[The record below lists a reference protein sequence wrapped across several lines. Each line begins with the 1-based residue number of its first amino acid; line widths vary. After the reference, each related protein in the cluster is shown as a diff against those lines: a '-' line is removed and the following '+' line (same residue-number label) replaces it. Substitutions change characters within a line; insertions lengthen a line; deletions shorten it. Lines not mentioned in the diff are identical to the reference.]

1 LVKKLQNVSAWGYF
15 AAWRVLRLLPEK
27 FVYATAYKIADFITK
42 RNGVNVRRLR
52 SNLSRTQPDITALDL
67 ELVVYKA
74 MRSIVR
80 YWCDTFRLQDWSQA
94 RIQETVTTNNEYLL
108 LDAIAAGNGAIVT
121 LPHVGNYDH
130 AAAYFCS
137 KGAKIVT
144 VAEHLKP
151 EALFKRFMEYRAAF
165 GMEALP
171 LDGRVIPTLA
181 QRLRAGYVVAL
192 AADRDLSRSGIN
204 VTFFGGPARMPAGPA
219 ILTLKTGAP
228 LIYAMVS
235 YTEIGIHIDFELVP
249 IPEHG
254 SESEKISVIVQ
265 NSAELFAKGIASYPH
280 DWHMMQRIWIDG
292 DFKERD

>member
-1 LVKKLQNVSAWGYF
+1 MEVVSAWGYF
-15 AAWRVLRLLPEK
+15 AAWRLLRLLPER
-27 FVYATAYKIADFITK
+27 FVYSNAYRIADIITK
-42 RNGVNVRRLR
+42 RNGKNVRRLR
-52 SNLSRTQPDITALDL
+52 SNLARTKPDVTDLDL
-67 ELVVYKA
+67 EIIVYKG
-74 MRSIVR
+74 MRSVFR
-80 YWCDTFRLQDWSQA
+80 YYVDTFRLQDWSQE
-94 RIQETVTTNNEYLL
+94 RIQGTVTTTNEHLL
-108 LDAIAAGNGAIVT
+108 FDAISAGNGAIVT

-151 EALFKRFMEYRAAF
+151 EALFKKFLEYRAAF

-171 LDGRVIPTLA
+171 IDSRVLPTLA

-204 VTFFGGPARMPAGPA
+204 VKFFDGTARMPAGPA
-219 ILTLKTGAP
+219 VLALKTGAP

-235 YTEIGIHIDFELVP
+235 YTDVGIHIDFELVP
-249 IPEHG
+249 LSNHG
-254 SESEKISVIVQ
+254 TESDKIATMVQ
-265 NSAELFAKGIASYPH
+265 NSANLFAKGIAQYPH

-292 DFKERD
+292 DFQERD